1 MAEDKKSD
9 DGKAETPQVEAQA
22 ASDSS
27 TSAPSTIPASGN
39 AFLSPSLMDEE
50 VIEKELEDD
59 LPRYQTVK
67 SKAPKIVKAEMIEWR
82 ENDLA
87 TTLHLVHD
95 IIVREA
101 KKGE

>member
-22 ASDSS
+22 
-27 TSAPSTIPASGN
+27 TSFPSTIPARGN
-39 AFLSPSLMDEE
+39 VFLSPTLIDEE